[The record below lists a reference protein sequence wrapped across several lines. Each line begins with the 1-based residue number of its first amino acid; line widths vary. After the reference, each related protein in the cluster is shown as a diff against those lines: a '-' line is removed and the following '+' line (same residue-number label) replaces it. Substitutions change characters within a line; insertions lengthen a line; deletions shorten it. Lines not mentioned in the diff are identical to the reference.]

1 MYVIPLIL
9 LLVLAVIAVAWTP
22 IFAMIFAAVAIL
34 GFFAYIGMK
43 PRADETE
50 PVHPDAPP
58 TRPSEEDITHGV
70 WGEK

>member
-1 MYVIPLIL
+1 MYLIPLIL
-9 LLVLAVIAVAWTP
+9 LAIIAVIAVAWTP
-22 IFAMIFAAVAIL
+22 LFALVFAALAIL

-50 PVHPDAPP
+50 PAHPDAPA
-58 TRPSEEDITHGV
+58 TRPSAEDVSHGV

>member
-9 LLVLAVIAVAWTP
+9 LVVIAVIAVAWTP
-22 IFAMIFAAVAIL
+22 IFAVIFAALAVL
-34 GFFAYIGMK
+34 GFAAYIGLK

-50 PVHPDAPP
+50 PVHPNAPA
-58 TRPSEEDITHGV
+58 TRPSEEDVSHGV